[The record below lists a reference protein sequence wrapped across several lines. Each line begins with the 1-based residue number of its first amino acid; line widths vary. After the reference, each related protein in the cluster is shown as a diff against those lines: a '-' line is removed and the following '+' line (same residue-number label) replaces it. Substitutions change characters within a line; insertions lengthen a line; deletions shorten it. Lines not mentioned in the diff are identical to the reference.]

1 MKKILYIIGAVLFL
15 SSGMKMSA
23 QELKLGHINTQE
35 LISMMPESDSAQKK
49 LQKEAQDLEKQME
62 LMQVEYNNK
71 LEQYVNEQEQMSEII
86 KQTKEE
92 ELQSLQQRIQSFQ
105 GTAQQNL
112 QKVQSKLFQPIL
124 KKANGAIE
132 EVAKE
137 QGFTY
142 VFDSSA
148 GVIIFAAED
157 SKDIMP
163 LVKEKLGLE

>member
-1 MKKILYIIGAVLFL
+1 
-15 SSGMKMSA
+15 
-23 QELKLGHINTQE
+23 
-35 LISMMPESDSAQKK
+35 
-49 LQKEAQDLEKQME
+49 ME